1 MARGLH
7 RRAEV
12 NAKEPHMSRCKLA
25 TAACAIVVALGG
37 CAGTSEPMYESST
50 VAPRGDNPNLPN
62 PVTPHAANESAPQPQ
77 GAMRDPTNSSGMGGS
92 GR

>member
-1 MARGLH
+1 
-7 RRAEV
+7 
-12 NAKEPHMSRCKLA
+12 MSRCKLA

-62 PVTPHAANESAPQPQ
+62 PVTPQAANESAPQPQ
-77 GAMRDPTNSSGMGGS
+77 GAMREPTNSSGMGGS
-92 GR
+92 AR